1 MPLSVERVTV
11 HTRSPGALN
20 TPVRASAA
28 CGDAGA
34 VNTIVASIAH
44 AASTAFI
51 RVLLLSCEFESSVV
65 ETQHAIGG
73 RGGVRS
79 MRHQDHGRAA
89 LPGERVELG
98 EDHTSVIVV

>member
-11 HTRSPGALN
+11 HTRSTGALN
-20 TPVRASAA
+20 TLVRSSAA

-73 RGGVRS
+73 RGGGRS
-79 MRHQDHGRAA
+79 MRHQGHGPAPVPGQGWGPGDDH
-89 LPGERVELG
+89 P
-98 EDHTSVIVV
+98 